1 MVDKTLN
8 RIVSGISLEVK
19 LDKRVVKEVAFHP
32 LLFYKRM
39 IEGGDGRP
47 LRLTYFGSFV
57 PKSGRTSKEKAMK
70 YIADRLLKDFE
81 EAWDALPTDWY
92 REYAN
97 SHILKE
103 AIKKAIE
110 EKDKPFLDKVYKY
123 YKEFQ
128 KNQ

>member
-8 RIVSGISLEVK
+8 RIISGIHLDVK

-39 IEGGDGRP
+39 IEGGDDRP

-70 YIADRLLKDFE
+70 YIGDRLLNEIE
-81 EAWDALPTDWY
+81 EAWDALPVEWY
-92 REYAN
+92 KEYKGPKQ
-97 SHILKE
+97 LKE
-103 AIKKAIE
+103 AVEEAIE
-110 EKDKPFLDKVYKY
+110 KKDKPFLDKVYKF
-123 YKEFQ
+123 YKEFL